1 MSIFNWPV
9 VKELVPHSVQQN
21 KISTYTHLYIFALF
35 NTPIT
40 TIWIYG
46 IKKLDILSISSVLLV
61 SELIIIALV
70 LCTSGTVTVCWKLL
84 WNEIWGFLGI
94 FNGQSRPHTYI
105 KLAILLYILKLE
117 GLNLLIIN
125 LTLELYKSKRSLWM
139 Y

>member
-21 KISTYTHLYIFALF
+21 KISTHLYIFALF

-40 TIWIYG
+40 TVWIYG

-61 SELIIIALV
+61 SESIIIVLV

-84 WNEIWGFLGI
+84 WNANLRFHRYFQRTVTAPLVHKTGNFIIYSETRRSELIDNKCNFEI
-94 FNGQSRPHTYI
+94 P
-105 KLAILLYILKLE
+105 
-117 GLNLLIIN
+117 
-125 LTLELYKSKRSLWM
+125 
-139 Y
+139 